1 MTPQKA
7 PAGIDPGSAP
17 EPPVSHSDRRPS
29 PIAPPLSPGPS
40 PRRSK
45 AAYGWLER
53 QLIRS
58 GVASRDHDVLLGFG
72 LVASFCIIVV
82 ITAVALNL
90 DSAMLG
96 PIVGVSVVT
105 LALDFGLVVL
115 FRHHFSSRMLLCFPV
130 LFATSELVLALVS
143 DKGVAA
149 NYTAFF
155 TLMFVYIGLTQP
167 RGTGPLFVPLAASVW
182 VLAQRPWTAAV
193 GIKLCLTVAIWIV
206 LSDVLA
212 VRAARGR
219 ANTKRLV
226 VQANTDVLTG
236 LGSRLLLSD
245 RIERLAEQTGPGHSA
260 LLFLDLDGFKMVNDT
275 FGHAGGDELLV
286 AVAKRIQAT
295 LRDGELAV
303 RLGGDEF
310 VALLDDCD
318 LVRATVV
325 ADRLL
330 SVVSSP
336 YALSLGRVAVT
347 ASIGI
352 VEITP
357 PITAER
363 ALREADLAMYEAKSA
378 GRNAVAVFEKD
389 MHARTVRR
397 LELETELRDALE
409 ADEFEVY
416 YQPVIHT
423 VTGAIVGAEALLRW
437 RHPRRG
443 LLAPDQFLAVA
454 EEIGLMEPLGDWVL
468 QRACAQAVEWQSIDP
483 AKAFTMA
490 VNLSAPEMFSADL
503 VRRVEMVLDATGLP
517 GRLLVVE
524 ITERVV
530 MADCVRARQRL
541 KELRKLGV
549 RIAID
554 DFGTGYSSLA
564 YLRELP
570 IDILKIDRSFVTPLG
585 SDHQALALLRSIIGI
600 ANALVLDVIVE
611 GVETAAQ
618 VEFLDELGCHIVQG
632 FYFGR
637 PSTAEDLGG
646 RLSWIPETSG

>member
-245 RIERLAEQTGPGHSA
+245 RIERLAEQPSAGHSA

>member
-1 MTPQKA
+1 
-7 PAGIDPGSAP
+7 
-17 EPPVSHSDRRPS
+17 
-29 PIAPPLSPGPS
+29 
-40 PRRSK
+40 
-45 AAYGWLER
+45 
-53 QLIRS
+53 
-58 GVASRDHDVLLGFG
+58 VASRDHDVLLGFG
-72 LVASFCIIVV
+72 LVASFCLIVV
-82 ITAVALNL
+82 VTAVALNL
-90 DSAMLG
+90 DSAVLG
-96 PIVGVSVVT
+96 TIIAVSVVT
-105 LALDFGLVVL
+105 IALDFGLIVV
-115 FRHHFSSRMLLCFPV
+115 FRHRFSTRMLLCFPI

-167 RGTGPLFVPLAASVW
+167 RGTGTIFVPLAASVW
-182 VLAQRPWTAAV
+182 VLAQRPWTATV
-193 GIKLCLTVAIWIV
+193 GIKLCLTIAIWIV

-226 VQANTDVLTG
+226 VRANTDVLTG

-245 RIERLAEQTGPGHSA
+245 RIERLAEQSGAAHSA

-286 AVAKRIQAT
+286 AVAKRIQST
-295 LRDGELAV
+295 LRHGELAV

-310 VALLDDCD
+310 VALLEGSD
-318 LVRATVV
+318 LDRAAVI

-330 SVVSSP
+330 VVVSSP

-378 GRNAVAVFEKD
+378 GRNGVAIFEQD

-409 ADEFEVY
+409 ADQFEVY
-416 YQPVIHT
+416 YQPVVHT

-443 LLAPDQFLAVA
+443 LLTPDQFLVVA

-468 QRACAQAVEWQSIDP
+468 QRACVQAMEWQSIDP
-483 AKAFTMA
+483 ARAFTMA

-503 VRRVEMVLDATGLP
+503 VRRVEMALEATGLP

-530 MADCVRARQRL
+530 MADCERARQRL
-541 KELRKLGV
+541 KELRRLGV

-637 PSTAEDLGG
+637 PATAEALGS
-646 RLSWIPETSG
+646 RLSWMPEIAG

>member
-1 MTPQKA
+1 
-7 PAGIDPGSAP
+7 
-17 EPPVSHSDRRPS
+17 
-29 PIAPPLSPGPS
+29 
-40 PRRSK
+40 
-45 AAYGWLER
+45 
-53 QLIRS
+53 
-58 GVASRDHDVLLGFG
+58 VASRDHDVLLGFG
-72 LVASFCIIVV
+72 LVASFCVIVV
-82 ITAVALNL
+82 ATAFVLNL
-90 DSAMLG
+90 DSAVLG
-96 PIVGVSVVT
+96 TIVAVSVVT
-105 LALDFGLVVL
+105 IALDFGLVVL
-115 FRHHFSSRMLLCFPV
+115 LQHRFSTRMLLWFPV
-130 LFATSELVLALVS
+130 LFATSEFVLAMSS

-167 RGTGPLFVPLAASVW
+167 RGTGPLFVPLTASIW
-182 VLAQRPWTAAV
+182 VLAQRPWTTAI
-193 GIKLCLTVAIWIV
+193 GIKLCLTIAIWIV

-219 ANTKRLV
+219 VNTKRLV

-245 RIERLAEQTGPGHSA
+245 RIERLAEQPGAARSA

-286 AVAKRIQAT
+286 AVAKRIQST

-310 VALLDDCD
+310 VALLEDSDM
-318 LVRATVV
+318 VRATLV

-352 VEITP
+352 VEVTP

-363 ALREADLAMYEAKSA
+363 VLREADLAMYEAKSA
-378 GRNAVAVFEKD
+378 GRNAVAIFESD
-389 MHARTVRR
+389 MHTRTVRR
-397 LELETELRDALE
+397 LELETELRDALD
-409 ADEFEVY
+409 ADQFEVY
-416 YQPVIHT
+416 YQPVVHT

-437 RHPRRG
+437 RHPHRG
-443 LLAPDQFLAVA
+443 LLTPDKFLAVA

-468 QRACAQAVEWQSIDP
+468 QRACVQAMEWQSIDP

-503 VRRVEMVLDATGLP
+503 VRRVELALATSGLP

-524 ITERVV
+524 ITERIV
-530 MADCVRARQRL
+530 MADCERARQRL

-570 IDILKIDRSFVTPLG
+570 IDILKIDRSFVVPLG

-637 PSTAEDLGG
+637 PATPEDLGS
-646 RLSWIPETSG
+646 RLSWIPETAT

>member
-1 MTPQKA
+1 
-7 PAGIDPGSAP
+7 
-17 EPPVSHSDRRPS
+17 
-29 PIAPPLSPGPS
+29 
-40 PRRSK
+40 
-45 AAYGWLER
+45 
-53 QLIRS
+53 
-58 GVASRDHDVLLGFG
+58 VASRDHDVLLGFG

-96 PIVGVSVVT
+96 PIIGVSLVT
-105 LALDFGLVVL
+105 IALDFGLVVL
-115 FRHHFSSRMLLCFPV
+115 FRRHFSTRMLLWFPV

-182 VLAQRPWTAAV
+182 VLAQWPWTATV
-193 GIKLCLTVAIWIV
+193 GIKLCLTIAIWIV

-245 RIERLAEQTGPGHSA
+245 RIERLAEQNGAGHSA

-310 VALLDDCD
+310 VALLDDSD

-378 GRNAVAVFEKD
+378 GRNAVAIFEKD

-409 ADEFEVY
+409 ADQFEVY
-416 YQPVIHT
+416 YQPVVHT

-443 LLAPDQFLAVA
+443 LLTPDQFLAVA

-468 QRACAQAVEWQSIDP
+468 QRACAQAMEWQSIDP

-503 VRRVEMVLDATGLP
+503 VRRVEMALDATGLP
-517 GRLLVVE
+517 GSLVVVE

-637 PSTAEDLGG
+637 PSTAEDLGS
-646 RLSWIPETSG
+646 RLSWMPETAG

>member
-1 MTPQKA
+1 
-7 PAGIDPGSAP
+7 
-17 EPPVSHSDRRPS
+17 
-29 PIAPPLSPGPS
+29 
-40 PRRSK
+40 
-45 AAYGWLER
+45 
-53 QLIRS
+53 
-58 GVASRDHDVLLGFG
+58 VASRDHDVLLGFG

-82 ITAVALNL
+82 VTAVALNL
-90 DSAMLG
+90 DGALLG
-96 PIVGVSVVT
+96 PIIGVSVVT
-105 LALDFGLVVL
+105 IALDFGLVV
-115 FRHHFSSRMLLCFPV
+115 FFHRHFSTRMLLCFPV
-130 LFATSELVLALVS
+130 LFAISEFVLAVVS

-182 VLAQRPWTAAV
+182 VLAQRPWTATV
-193 GIKLCLTVAIWIV
+193 GIKLCLTIAIWVV

-236 LGSRLLLSD
+236 LGSRLQLSD
-245 RIERLAEQTGPGHSA
+245 RIERLTEQSGTGRSA

-310 VALLDDCD
+310 VALLDDSD

-378 GRNAVAVFEKD
+378 GRNAVAIFEKD

-409 ADEFEVY
+409 ADQFEVY
-416 YQPVIHT
+416 YQPVVHT
-423 VTGAIVGAEALLRW
+423 VTGAIVGAEALVRW
-437 RHPRRG
+437 QHPRRG

-468 QRACAQAVEWQSIDP
+468 QRACVQAVEWQSIDP

-503 VRRVEMVLDATGLP
+503 VRRVEMALEATGLP
-517 GRLLVVE
+517 GRLLIVE

-549 RIAID
+549 RTAID

-585 SDHQALALLRSIIGI
+585 SDHQALALLRSIVGI

-618 VEFLDELGCHIVQG
+618 VEFLDELGCPIVQG

-637 PSTAEDLGG
+637 PSTAEDLGS
-646 RLSWIPETSG
+646 RLAWIPETAG

>member
-1 MTPQKA
+1 
-7 PAGIDPGSAP
+7 
-17 EPPVSHSDRRPS
+17 
-29 PIAPPLSPGPS
+29 
-40 PRRSK
+40 
-45 AAYGWLER
+45 
-53 QLIRS
+53 
-58 GVASRDHDVLLGFG
+58 VASRDHDVLLGFG
-72 LVASFCIIVV
+72 LVASFCLIVV
-82 ITAVALNL
+82 VTAVALNL
-90 DSAMLG
+90 DSAVLG
-96 PIVGVSVVT
+96 LIIAVSVVT
-105 LALDFGLVVL
+105 IALDFGLIVV
-115 FRHHFSSRMLLCFPV
+115 FRHRFSTRMLLCFPI

-167 RGTGPLFVPLAASVW
+167 RGTGPIFVPLAASVW
-182 VLAQRPWTAAV
+182 VLAQRPWTATV
-193 GIKLCLTVAIWIV
+193 GIKLCLTIAIWIV

-226 VQANTDVLTG
+226 VRANTDVLTG

-245 RIERLAEQTGPGHSA
+245 RIERLAEQSGAAHSA

-286 AVAKRIQAT
+286 AVAKRIQST
-295 LRDGELAV
+295 LRKGELAV

-310 VALLDDCD
+310 VALLEGSD
-318 LVRATVV
+318 LDRAAVI

-330 SVVSSP
+330 AVVSSP

-378 GRNAVAVFEKD
+378 GRNGVAIFEQD

-397 LELETELRDALE
+397 IELETELRDALE
-409 ADEFEVY
+409 ADQFEVY
-416 YQPVIHT
+416 YQPVVHT

-443 LLAPDQFLAVA
+443 LLTPDQFLVVA

-468 QRACAQAVEWQSIDP
+468 QRACVQAMEWQSIDP
-483 AKAFTMA
+483 ARAFTMA

-503 VRRVEMVLDATGLP
+503 VRRVEMALEATGLP

-530 MADCVRARQRL
+530 MADCERARQRL
-541 KELRKLGV
+541 KELRRLGV

-637 PSTAEDLGG
+637 PATAEALGS
-646 RLSWIPETSG
+646 RLSWMPEIAG

>member
-1 MTPQKA
+1 
-7 PAGIDPGSAP
+7 
-17 EPPVSHSDRRPS
+17 
-29 PIAPPLSPGPS
+29 
-40 PRRSK
+40 
-45 AAYGWLER
+45 
-53 QLIRS
+53 
-58 GVASRDHDVLLGFG
+58 
-72 LVASFCIIVV
+72 
-82 ITAVALNL
+82 
-90 DSAMLG
+90 
-96 PIVGVSVVT
+96 
-105 LALDFGLVVL
+105 
-115 FRHHFSSRMLLCFPV
+115 
-130 LFATSELVLALVS
+130 
-143 DKGVAA
+143 
-149 NYTAFF
+149 
-155 TLMFVYIGLTQP
+155 
-167 RGTGPLFVPLAASVW
+167 
-182 VLAQRPWTAAV
+182 
-193 GIKLCLTVAIWIV
+193 
-206 LSDVLA
+206 
-212 VRAARGR
+212 
-219 ANTKRLV
+219 
-226 VQANTDVLTG
+226 
-236 LGSRLLLSD
+236 
-245 RIERLAEQTGPGHSA
+245 
-260 LLFLDLDGFKMVNDT
+260 MVNDT

-303 RLGGDEF
+303 RLSGDEF
-310 VALLDDCD
+310 VALLDDSD

-330 SVVSSP
+330 SVVSTP

-378 GRNAVAVFEKD
+378 GRNAVAIFEKD

-409 ADEFEVY
+409 ADQFEVF
-416 YQPVIHT
+416 YQPVVHT

-468 QRACAQAVEWQSIDP
+468 QRACAQAMEWQSIDP

-503 VRRVEMVLDATGLP
+503 VRRVEMALDATGLP

-570 IDILKIDRSFVTPLG
+570 IDILKIDRSFVAPLG

-618 VEFLDELGCHIVQG
+618 VEFLDEMGCHIVQG

-637 PSTAEDLGG
+637 PSTAEDLGS
-646 RLSWIPETSG
+646 RLSWIPETAG